1 MLVRIDAGV
10 ELCGVEPQLCSVAFE
25 IGLAKLRG
33 IAEQP
38 VVIGPEFSLLRGA
51 RGRLGRRSRARVV
64 GQRVMT
70 IDEPDLVAVGLEHL
84 VHGRRRAQA
93 VRTLEI
99 GKLDDFDRRIRRP
112 LGGAAVG
119 GDRLAR
125 RIQEHADRRLRLE
138 RSHVLLADFA
148 HAFLRQKL
156 ADRLT
161 DLLERC
167 ALHARPIG
175 LVPEGDVIVRDRTD
189 LRRDFPLDERRPADP
204 FRLRGAVHQR
214 CRDELVERGTAGLVQ
229 RDSQLHAAEVGGR
242 LLQRLVVDL
251 GQCDRSRSD
260 GRHDIGRRQPL
271 GLLRRGR

>member
-1 MLVRIDAGV
+1 M
-10 ELCGVEPQLCSVAFE
+10 
-25 IGLAKLRG
+25 
-33 IAEQP
+33 
-38 VVIGPEFSLLRGA
+38 
-51 RGRLGRRSRARVV
+51 V

-70 IDEPDLVAVGLEHL
+70 IDEPDLVSVGLEHL

-93 VRTLEI
+93 IRTLEI
-99 GKLDDFDRRIRRP
+99 GKLDDFDRRIRGS

-161 DLLERC
+161 DLIERC
-167 ALHARPIG
+167 ALHAGLIG
-175 LVPEGDVIVRDRTD
+175 LVPKGNVVVRDRTD

-204 FRLRGAVHQR
+204 FRPRGAVHQR
-214 CRDELVERGTAGLVQ
+214 CRDQFVERGPAGLVQ
-229 RDSQLHAAEVGGR
+229 SDPQLHAAEVARR
-242 LLQRLVVDL
+242 LLQRLVVDF

-260 GRHDIGRRQPL
+260 GRHDVGRRQPF
-271 GLLRRGR
+271 GLLSRSR